1 MSSKYKS
8 LIAFL
13 VLTVGGGLAI
23 GVFNIPGAWYA
34 ALAKPSF
41 NPPNWIFG
49 PVWTTLYFMIAY
61 AGWLLWLQNRN
72 SLSMKLWFLALG
84 LNFLWS
90 PTFFGAE
97 NTGLA
102 LIVILALLATLVFY
116 LAATWRV
123 NNRAALLFLPY
134 MAWVSFASLLN
145 AAIFQ
150 LN

>member
-1 MSSKYKS
+1 MSSKYNS

-13 VLTVGGGLAI
+13 LLTVGGGLSI
-23 GVFNIPGAWYA
+23 GVFNIPGPWYA
-34 ALAKPSF
+34 ALVKPSF

-49 PVWTTLYFMIAY
+49 PVWTALYFTIAY
-61 AGWLLWLQNRN
+61 AGWLLWQQNRN

-90 PTFFGAE
+90 PAFFGAE
-97 NTGLA
+97 KIGLA
-102 LIVILALLATLVFY
+102 LIIILALLATLVSF
-116 LAATWRV
+116 LAVASKQ

-134 MAWVSFASLLN
+134 LAWVSFASALN
-145 AAIFQ
+145 AAIFK